1 MTIPPEDRT
10 KHQIVF
16 CALETYSLVGGMQ
29 NFNRR
34 VIRNLLSRVQSRGE
48 PPPQMRFLRDGD
60 SIPKDLADVARSYPN
75 RIAFIL
81 GSAIAGLTASV
92 FIIGHVNLLP
102 IAALVRCFRWR
113 TPILLFVHGDEV
125 WNEPKRRKKRWHD
138 SLFLRAVSRIASVSQ
153 YTADIMSQEFGVDR
167 AKFCALPNAVDVVER
182 PSSPGAKDT
191 PVVLTVSRLSS
202 GDRAKNIDQMLRAIA
217 VLKTRIPK
225 VRYEIVG
232 DGALRHELEQLTREL
247 GIGANV
253 SFLGRLS
260 DAELSQ
266 AYQRAS
272 VFALPSSKE
281 GFGIVYLEAWLR
293 SLPVICSSF
302 GASKEIVSSG
312 TDGFVVD
319 HRDADAI
326 ANRLHELLTDSAL
339 ALRLGENGRNK
350 VESKYL
356 NRSFQTNLDAII
368 DDLLLT
374 ATGNSPPGKDT

>member
-1 MTIPPEDRT
+1 MTAIPYRRISQLLREVI
-10 KHQIVF
+10 QI
-16 CALETYSLVGGMQ
+16 ESPSSLVAQ
-29 NFNRR
+29 W
-34 VIRNLLSRVQSRGE
+34 
-48 PPPQMRFLRDGD
+48 P
-60 SIPKDLADVARSYPN
+60 
-75 RIAFIL
+75 
-81 GSAIAGLTASV
+81 GLTASV
-92 FIIGHVNLLP
+92 FIVGHINLLP
-102 IAALVRCFRWR
+102 IAALVRCFRWK

-153 YTADIMSQEFGVDR
+153 YTADIMSHEFGVKQT
-167 AKFCALPNAVDVVER
+167 KFRILPNAVDVVQR
-182 PSSPGAKDT
+182 PSSQGAKNT

-217 VLKTRIPK
+217 LLKTRIPT
-225 VRYEIVG
+225 VRYEVVG
-232 DGALRHELEQLTREL
+232 DGALRGELEQLTREL
-247 GIGANV
+247 GIEANV
-253 SFLGRLS
+253 SFLGRLN

-293 SLPVICSSF
+293 LLPVICSSF
-302 GASKEIVSSG
+302 GASKEIISDG
-312 TDGFVVD
+312 ADGFVVD
-319 HRDADAI
+319 HRDPDAI
-326 ANRLHELLTDSAL
+326 ANRLYELLTDSAV

-368 DDLLLT
+368 DDLLFPATRHSPFSET
-374 ATGNSPPGKDT
+374 AAHNE

>member
-1 MTIPPEDRT
+1 
-10 KHQIVF
+10 
-16 CALETYSLVGGMQ
+16 MQ

-34 VIRNLLSRVQSRGE
+34 VIRNLLSRAQSRGE
-48 PPPQMRFLRDGD
+48 SPPQMRFLRDGD
-60 SIPKDLADVARSYPN
+60 SIPKDLAAVARSYPN

-92 FIIGHVNLLP
+92 FIVGHINLLP
-102 IAALVRCFRWR
+102 IAALVRCFRWK

-153 YTADIMSQEFGVDR
+153 YTADIMSQEFGVNR
-167 AKFCALPNAVDVVER
+167 TKFRILPNAVDAVER
-182 PSSPGAKDT
+182 PSSPDAKDT

-217 VLKTRIPK
+217 LLKTRIPN
-225 VRYEIVG
+225 VRYEVVG
-232 DGALRHELEQLTREL
+232 DGSLRGELEQLTREL

-260 DAELSQ
+260 DDELSQ
-266 AYQRAS
+266 AYLRAS

-293 SLPVICSSF
+293 LLPVICSSF
-302 GASKEIVSSG
+302 GASKEVVSDG
-312 TDGFVVD
+312 LDGFVVD
-319 HRDADAI
+319 HRDPDAI
-326 ANRLHELLTDSAL
+326 SDRLQELLTDPLL
-339 ALRLGENGRNK
+339 ARRFGEHGRKK
-350 VESKYL
+350 VEAKYL
-356 NRSFQTNLDAII
+356 NSSFQANLNAII
-368 DDLLLT
+368 DSLQID
-374 ATGNSPPGKDT
+374 